1 LFYHFFQEDKDK
13 ELKHHRFSKLYKRMD
28 LFTKMYNIQYA
39 HLLKLELMYNLMFH
53 ATNILKLHLIKLNK
67 QVLMLDFGK
76 LEMDYKIIFYL
87 CDLF

>member
-1 LFYHFFQEDKDK
+1 
-13 ELKHHRFSKLYKRMD
+13 MN

-53 ATNILKLHLIKLNK
+53 VTNILKLHLIKLNK